1 MSTEKQRNYKDTVY
15 RMLFKE
21 SENALSL
28 YNSLNGTHYTD
39 ASMLEFNTL
48 ENAIYMSMKNDI
60 SFLIMNQMYLYEH
73 QSTLSPNMALRN
85 LFYVA
90 DLLQVFTKDKTLYS
104 TKMIK
109 LPTPHFVVFYNGTD
123 KLPERQELKLSD
135 VYEVPSEHPEL
146 ELRVQILNIN
156 LGMNEELK
164 EKCSVLKEYMLYV
177 EKVREYAK
185 SMEFKEAVE
194 KAVEYCIE
202 HNILREFLL
211 RQRAE
216 VIKVS
221 IYEYDEERELKL
233 IRADER
239 ELGEEIGEARGKEI
253 GMKIGR
259 EEERKNTEEALKKV
273 EKVTENTVKAIVSL
287 YKKFGGSKEEAVEE
301 VSEKCELN
309 IEIALEKVNLYWE

>member
-73 QSTLSPNMALRN
+73 QSTLSPNMALRD

-104 TKMIK
+104 EKMIK

-123 KLPERQELKLSD
+123 EMPERQEIKLSEAF
-135 VYEVPSEHPEL
+135 EVPSDNPEL

-156 LGMNEELK
+156 PGMNEELK

-202 HNILREFLL
+202 HNILRDFLL

-216 VIKVS
+216 VIKMS
-221 IYEYDEERELKL
+221 IYEYDEEREMKL

-239 ELGEEIGEARGKEI
+239 E
-253 GMKIGR
+253 IGR

-273 EKVTENTVKAIVSL
+273 DEERENTVKAIVSL
-287 YKKFGGSKEEAVEE
+287 CKKYGGKKEDAVEE
-301 VSEKCELN
+301 VSEKCNLSKE
-309 IEIALEKVNLYWE
+309 AAQEKVNLYWS

>member
-21 SENALSL
+21 PENALSL
-28 YNSLNGTHYTD
+28 YNSLNGTSYTD
-39 ASMLEFNTL
+39 ESMLEFNTL

-73 QSTLSPNMALRN
+73 QSTFSPNMALRD

-135 VYEVPSEHPEL
+135 AYEVPSEHPEL
-146 ELRVQILNIN
+146 ELRVQVLNIN
-156 LGMNEELK
+156 PGMNEELK
-164 EKCSVLKEYMLYV
+164 EKCSILKEYMSYV

-185 SMEFKEAVE
+185 SMEFKVAVE

-202 HNILREFLL
+202 NNILREFLL

-216 VIKVS
+216 VIKMS

-239 ELGEEIGEARGKEI
+239 E
-253 GMKIGR
+253 IGR
-259 EEERKNTEEALKKV
+259 EEERKNTEAERQEKEIALKRV
-273 EKVTENTVKAIVSL
+273 EEAVENTIRSIVSV
-287 YKKFGGSKEEAVEE
+287 YKKFDGKKEDAIEE
-301 VSEKCELN
+301 VSEKCNLSKE
-309 IEIALEKVNLYWE
+309 AAWEKVNTYWD